1 MHWTPEIITAGVGL
15 ALAIGAL
22 VLFLLRRRP
31 ATRPE
36 VEVPAGEPPTPT
48 LRESLTKTR
57 QGLLARLQ
65 TAWSVGKDAE
75 ARIAELEEVLLTAD
89 VGLKVTQ
96 ALMAKL
102 RPRARELADA
112 DALRQ
117 ALRDEMRA
125 ILMDGPPRAPL
136 QPSGSS
142 PVSTPAN
149 GGGQEG
155 ATLYAAKPRVIL
167 IAGVN
172 GVGKTTTIGKLA
184 HWYRQ
189 AGQKVLLV
197 AADTFRAAAIEQLQR
212 WAERVEVACVHHQS
226 GADPSAVAY
235 DGVKA
240 AVARGMDVVIIDT
253 AGRLHVKT
261 HLIEELKK
269 VVRIIARE
277 VPGAPHEALL
287 VIDATT
293 GQNAINQARVF
304 FEALPL
310 TGIVLTKLDGTAK
323 GGAVLAI
330 RSELGI
336 PIRYVGYG
344 ERLDALAPFDA
355 AAFVDALLET
365 S

>member
-1 MHWTPEIITAGVGL
+1 MPLTPEILAAAGGAA
-15 ALAIGAL
+15 ALL
-22 VLFLLRRRP
+22 VAVLVFVLRRRQ
-31 ATRPE
+31 ATAPK
-36 VEVPAGEPPTPT
+36 VEAPGEPPAPT

-65 TAWSVGKDAE
+65 SAWGTGKDAE

-102 RPRARELADA
+102 RPRVRELTDA
-112 DALRQ
+112 DALRA

-125 ILMDGPPRAPL
+125 ILTNGAE
-136 QPSGSS
+136 
-142 PVSTPAN
+142 PVPDV
-149 GGGQEG
+149 
-155 ATLYAAKPRVIL
+155 KPRVVL

-189 AGQKVLLV
+189 GGQKVLLV
-197 AADTFRAAAIEQLQR
+197 AADTFRAAASEQLQR
-212 WAERVEVACVHHQS
+212 WAERVGVACVHHQS

-235 DGVKA
+235 DGIKA
-240 AVARGMDVVIIDT
+240 AVARGVDLVIIDT
-253 AGRLHVKT
+253 AGRLHVKA

-269 VVRIIARE
+269 IVRVIGRE
-277 VPGAPHEALL
+277 LPGAPHEALL

-336 PIRYVGYG
+336 PIRYVGFG

-355 AAFVDALLET
+355 GAFVDALLET